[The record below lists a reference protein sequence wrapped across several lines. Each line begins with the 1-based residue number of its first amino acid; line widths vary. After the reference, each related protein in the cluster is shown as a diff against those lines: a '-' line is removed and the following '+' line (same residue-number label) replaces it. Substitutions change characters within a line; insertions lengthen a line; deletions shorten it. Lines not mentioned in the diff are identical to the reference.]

1 MMFVNKDVH
10 EKGLRMTLN
19 FGHTFAHAI
28 EVRNDYSKNIT
39 HGEAVLSGM
48 ILAIKLSLIKKIC
61 KRKILNE
68 VEDLYKK
75 NKLDYTIKNFRSE
88 KSIKNLIPFIKND
101 KKNDDEKI
109 NFILLKS
116 IGKTTKPN
124 SQKISVSKIKK
135 YAKTMSLY

>member
-1 MMFVNKDVH
+1 MFVNKDVH

>member
-1 MMFVNKDVH
+1 M
-10 EKGLRMTLN
+10 
-19 FGHTFAHAI
+19 
-28 EVRNDYSKNIT
+28 
-39 HGEAVLSGM
+39 
-48 ILAIKLSLIKKIC
+48 
-61 KRKILNE
+61 NE

-124 SQKISVSKIKK
+124 SQKISISKIKK